1 MFNFFRLAS
10 RARVTW
16 ADKGPLTDNRGPPG
30 ATSGPLFPSHM
41 TLQYSNWVGPI
52 LSSGF
57 RVAAK
62 LTFSDWPQAPR
73 GPKKGQK
80 GPFRAPYG
88 KKRNVRLRSHRNF
101 GRFGTNLSPVALFVS
116 ELRSFFQWPPVVF
129 YRFPIC
135 VSARGPPKRARIAF
149 LLIDHLN
156 HIEKE
161 STWCA
166 RITRRI
172 APSG

>member
-16 ADKGPLTDNRGPPG
+16 ADKGPPTDNRGPPG

-62 LTFSDWPQAPR
+62 LAFSDWLQAPW

-80 GPFRAPYG
+80 GPFGALDVKIRMYGCEATEIAVVLAPTY
-88 KKRNVRLRSHRNF
+88 L
-101 GRFGTNLSPVALFVS
+101 
-116 ELRSFFQWPPVVF
+116 W
-129 YRFPIC
+129 
-135 VSARGPPKRARIAF
+135 
-149 LLIDHLN
+149 
-156 HIEKE
+156 
-161 STWCA
+161 
-166 RITRRI
+166 
-172 APSG
+172 

>member
-52 LSSGF
+52 LSSSF

-62 LTFSDWPQAPR
+62 LTFSDWPQAPW
-73 GPKKGQK
+73 G
-80 GPFRAPYG
+80 
-88 KKRNVRLRSHRNF
+88 
-101 GRFGTNLSPVALFVS
+101 
-116 ELRSFFQWPPVVF
+116 
-129 YRFPIC
+129 
-135 VSARGPPKRARIAF
+135 PKRAKKALLGPPTEKMECTAAKPPKFRSFWHQPISGSSFRFRATEFFPVASGRFLPFPNMRFGPGTPQTSPNRIFA
-149 LLIDHLN
+149 N
-156 HIEKE
+156 
-161 STWCA
+161 
-166 RITRRI
+166 R
-172 APSG
+172 PP